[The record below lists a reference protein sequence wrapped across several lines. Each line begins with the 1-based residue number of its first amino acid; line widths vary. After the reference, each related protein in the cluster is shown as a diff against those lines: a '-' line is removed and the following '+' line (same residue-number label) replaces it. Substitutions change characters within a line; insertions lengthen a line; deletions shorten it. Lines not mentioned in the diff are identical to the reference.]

1 MKQQN
6 YWRLFL
12 TSRELREVAFY
23 ARLGLAY
30 AFLARELTIDS
41 KPLQQVLSAEN
52 SINWFAKQAGLLAC
66 TEINYQSFLVFESP
80 AQGCPQNIWEYIQT
94 HIEDVLKRSKKNFG
108 NWEHDSLA
116 KIAFAAY
123 FAVAQLKRSGTLSG
137 TPCSVDRFNALLL
150 VHHTMGNEA
159 LEELI
164 LPEPAL
170 IR

>member
-12 TSRELREVAFY
+12 TYRELQEVAFY

-30 AFLARELTIDS
+30 AFLARELNIDS

-66 TEINYQSFLVFESP
+66 TEINYRNFLVFESP
-80 AQGCPQNIWEYIQT
+80 AQGCPQTVWEYIRAHTQ
-94 HIEDVLKRSKKNFG
+94 DFFNGSKKNFG
-108 NWEHDSLA
+108 HWDHNSLA

-123 FAVAQLKRSGTLSG
+123 FAVAQLKRSGTLSD
-137 TPCSVDRFNALLL
+137 TPCSVDRFNELLL
-150 VHHTMGNEA
+150 VHHTMGSEA
-159 LEELI
+159 LAELE
-164 LPEPAL
+164 LPEPVV